1 MIFITNFFIEK
12 FDMYHC
18 VNLRYTLCYFDSL
31 IYCDMVAD
39 VGTLDLPPYAYRPGS
54 IVRVEIS
61 FTNRSC
67 KPVNND
73 IVCC

>member
-39 VGTLDLPPYAYRPGS
+39 VVVFITLHSYSINMVDYTHYTLD
-54 IVRVEIS
+54 
-61 FTNRSC
+61 
-67 KPVNND
+67 
-73 IVCC
+73 